1 MSISQIEVGTIT
13 FTNSDAETVSFSQ
26 SYNDPPYVT
35 LTAKSED
42 VVAHISSITSSQMVV
57 RLSQVLTATVDYQ
70 IFETS

>member
-26 SYNDPPYVT
+26 SYADPPYVT
-35 LTAKSED
+35 LTVKSED